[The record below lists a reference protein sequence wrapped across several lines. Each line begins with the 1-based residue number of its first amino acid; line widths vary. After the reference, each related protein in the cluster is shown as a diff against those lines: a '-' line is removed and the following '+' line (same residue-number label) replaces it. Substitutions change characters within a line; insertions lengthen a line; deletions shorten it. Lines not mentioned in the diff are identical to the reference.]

1 MMLSPP
7 LAYLPKKGNGMSW
20 TWVVST
26 VSQRSVGMLLQMVFS
41 RAVQVS
47 RASHP
52 ALSAGHLPSGPI
64 KTHLQALEG
73 TFTQLV
79 LGILAR
85 ILLLDL
91 GEERSKL

>member
-1 MMLSPP
+1 MLSPP

-47 RASHP
+47 RVSHP
-52 ALSAGHLPSGPI
+52 ALSAGHFPSGPI

-79 LGILAR
+79 LGILGR
-85 ILLLDL
+85 ILLDL
-91 GEERSKL
+91 GEERCKL

>member
-1 MMLSPP
+1 MLWPP
-7 LAYLPKKGNGMSW
+7 LAYPLPKKGNGMSW

-41 RAVQVS
+41 TSVQVS
-47 RASHP
+47 AASQP

-64 KTHLQALEG
+64 KTHLQALWG

-79 LGILAR
+79 LGILGR
-85 ILLLDL
+85 TLLYL
-91 GEERSKL
+91 GEERRTL